1 MAKPTVVPGVVRSS
15 PLLHLRHVGAAAL
28 IHPSIATRSASVTL
42 CGDRG
47 RVAYRYLSRVRAAP
61 SSPPF
66 PSTVPATPVWVA
78 AGTANR
84 QLAPVSYAHK
94 LLEFILEFLI
104 EIVVQVVVEFVL
116 DAGATALGR
125 ILETRTGRIAADIL
139 VISAVGL
146 VAGYTWGLHVANTNQ
161 RYQPRSI
168 WVSLAL
174 AAVAGSIAL
183 YARRDPG
190 WDRRLAAVPQ
200 LLRFSVTRLASVA
213 LLNLVL
219 AVGIAVG
226 FNA

>member
-1 MAKPTVVPGVVRSS
+1 M
-15 PLLHLRHVGAAAL
+15 
-28 IHPSIATRSASVTL
+28 
-42 CGDRG
+42 
-47 RVAYRYLSRVRAAP
+47 
-61 SSPPF
+61 
-66 PSTVPATPVWVA
+66 A